1 MSRVEQALRRA
12 GQPTTLAPVHQRH
25 ERAGVTA
32 DALSLD
38 LYPGEPHSAVAAAP
52 PRHAAP
58 ESFVTTAE
66 SFVATPDFIDGTF
79 SPRFAESY
87 KDKIITSATLPATTV
102 EQYRRL
108 AAALHHLQ
116 AEQGLRSLTV
126 TSSVPQEGKTL
137 TIVNLAMTLS
147 ESYKRRVLLVDAD
160 LRRPSIHH
168 VFGVPAGRGLCE
180 ALRSTPGEIVP
191 LFHVSPRL
199 SVLPAG
205 LAEGDPMTALAS
217 PRMAELLDEAAADF
231 DWILLDAPPV
241 ALMAD
246 AGLLVRLTRAVI
258 LVIGAG
264 STSYTVVERVVSE
277 IGRDNIIGTVLNR
290 AEDHPGALPSYY

>member
-12 GQPTTLAPVHQRH
+12 GRGTLTPVSEWPEPRH
-25 ERAGVTA
+25 VANDR
-32 DALSLD
+32 LSLD
-38 LYPGEPHSAVAAAP
+38 LYPGEGHGAIVPAPDVSVSVSNIVAPDAGVFDGGP
-52 PRHAAP
+52 P
-58 ESFVTTAE
+58 
-66 SFVATPDFIDGTF
+66 
-79 SPRFAESY
+79 PRFAAAFG
-87 KDKIITSATLPATTV
+87 DKVVTSDKVPPATV

-108 AAALHHLQ
+108 AAALHHIQ
-116 AEQGLRSLTV
+116 MEQGLRSVTV

-160 LRRPSIHH
+160 LRRPSIHS
-168 VFGVPAGRGLCE
+168 VFGFAGRRGLCE
-180 ALRSTPGEIVP
+180 ALRSAPGEIVP
-191 LFHVSPRL
+191 LAHVSPRL

-205 LAEGDPMTALAS
+205 TSEGDSMTALAS
-217 PRMAELLDEAAADF
+217 PRMAELLEEAASDF

-264 STSYTVVERVVSE
+264 STPYTVVEKVVTE
-277 IGRDNIIGTVLNR
+277 LGRENIVGTVLNR
-290 AEDHPGALPSYY
+290 AQVKPGALSYY